1 MCWEDGEPATAAS
14 KIEAMTWR
22 RLLEVFAVKKNCSRA
37 SRRSSIEQQ
46 LAAKLIALGRQFSA
60 AAPLMLRLSLP
71 FLAATALAATA
82 DEPEG
87 DLMVPLILGVAI
99 VLVLGW
105 VMCGP
110 GSAPTGA
117 PVMTHRPESL
127 SANLESAKDD

>member
-1 MCWEDGEPATAAS
+1 
-14 KIEAMTWR
+14 
-22 RLLEVFAVKKNCSRA
+22 
-37 SRRSSIEQQ
+37 
-46 LAAKLIALGRQFSA
+46 
-60 AAPLMLRLSLP
+60 MLRCSIP

-127 SANLESAKDD
+127 AANLESAKDD